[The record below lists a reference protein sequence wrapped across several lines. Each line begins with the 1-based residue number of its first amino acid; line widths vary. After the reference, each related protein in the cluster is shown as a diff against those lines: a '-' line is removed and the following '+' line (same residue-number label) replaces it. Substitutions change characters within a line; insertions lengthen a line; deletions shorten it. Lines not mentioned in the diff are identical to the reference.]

1 MDIFKLGLRNLLGI
15 TLPGGIIFL
24 ALWYFFYSL
33 GLFFGFSF
41 NVFEW
46 LNDKQALIILCAFI
60 ISYILGNIF
69 RLIAADKLD
78 NLSSDYSIKTF
89 LKQNANK
96 NYRDEFK
103 ILKENFEKGTRD
115 WYSSVKDVDEWIW
128 IVDKFP
134 YNLWEFRKF
143 ALYHP
148 KEVLNFFE
156 AYRGCMI
163 TKGKEFFNYCKM
175 VIFSSSKVNGDDLK
189 DEVYQA
195 EANSRFWAG
204 TFFALFF
211 SICLLSI
218 QVILKVIID
227 GYNELIT
234 KSTLQSCI
242 LPLLLI
248 ILMSILCWVIIRSYR
263 KIRLKEVD
271 TVYDAFYLVHRHPNN
286 CSICSTDLKRNNDFN
301 YLERMKLI
309 RNSFDLSQKNSLHD
323 PIDLKH
329 LIQLMKERSKDF
341 NFLSSI
347 YFAGHFGDHPYFI
360 LNDAFAIGI
369 AVLPEDEAKSSKIK
383 RHPHQNEIIVVIE
396 GSILL
401 DVETNGVMNRKHLKT
416 GDYWVL
422 EIDQCHRI
430 LSDKKQD
437 AVYLFLKTHPCDEP
451 LSIDCKEGENSPA
464 TNELAAEQC
473 GGYPKVDIH
482 RTCK

>member
-24 ALWYFFYSL
+24 ALWYFLYSL
-33 GLFFGFSF
+33 GLLFGFSF
-41 NVFEW
+41 DVFEW
-46 LNDKQALIILCAFI
+46 LNDKQTLLILCAFI

-78 NLSSDYSIKTF
+78 NLSSYYSIKTF
-89 LKQNANK
+89 LRPNASR

-103 ILKENFEKGTRD
+103 ILRENFEKGTSD
-115 WYSSVKDVDEWIW
+115 WYSSINDVDKWIW
-128 IVDKFP
+128 SVDKFP

-156 AYRGCMI
+156 AYRGCMT

-175 VIFSSSKVNGDDLK
+175 VIISSSKVNGDDLK

-204 TFFALFF
+204 TFFALVC

-218 QVILKVIID
+218 QVILKLIIY
-227 GYNELIT
+227 GYYEIIT

-248 ILMSILCWVIIRSYR
+248 LLMSILCWVIIGHYR
-263 KIRLKEVD
+263 RIRLKEVD
-271 TVYDAFYLVHRHPNN
+271 TVYDSFYLVHRHPDN
-286 CSICSTDLKRNNDFN
+286 CSSCSPDLNLVKDFN

-309 RNSFDLSQKNSLHD
+309 KNSYALSQKDSPHD
-323 PIDLKH
+323 PINLKH
-329 LIQLMKERSKDF
+329 LIHLMKERSKDF

-347 YFAGHFGDHPYFI
+347 YFAGHFGDHPYFL
-360 LNDAFAIGI
+360 LNDAFAMGI
-369 AVLPEDEAKSSKIK
+369 AVLPEDETKSSKIK

-396 GSILL
+396 GNILL

-430 LSDKKQD
+430 LSDNNQD
-437 AVYLFLKTHPCDEP
+437 AVFIFLKTNPSDQP
-451 LSIDCKEGENSPA
+451 LSIDCKEIENNGV
-464 TNELAAEQC
+464 TN
-473 GGYPKVDIH
+473 K
-482 RTCK
+482 